1 MTKLKQTAPQLLLVD
16 DEPIVLNTLA
26 NGLDALNYKV
36 TTFDSPDGALES
48 YKHNPPDLVILD
60 YRMPEMTGLELAKA
74 MISIVHRPII
84 MLSAY
89 NDLPLVREAVGAGIT
104 TYLVKP
110 VEAERVAPSIE
121 AALARF
127 AEITALLQQGANIQA
142 GVESHRL
149 INTAVGIVM
158 ARTNRPQDQAF
169 ESLRRLARDQ
179 RRPLRDLALD
189 LVDATSTSNSI
200 ISQLHDIA

>member
-1 MTKLKQTAPQLLLVD
+1 MKKNEQSETQLLLVD

-26 NGLDALNYKV
+26 NGLNALGYKV
-36 TTFDSPDGALES
+36 TTYDTPASALDS
-48 YKHNPPDLVILD
+48 YKRNHPDIVILD
-60 YRMPEMTGLELAKA
+60 YRMPEMNGLQLAKA
-74 MISIVHRPII
+74 MMEVCHRPII

-89 NDLPLVREAVGAGIT
+89 NDLPLVREAIGVGIT
-104 TYLVKP
+104 NYLVKP

-142 GVESHRL
+142 GMESHRL
-149 INTAVGIVM
+149 ISTAVGIVM
-158 ARTNRPQDQAF
+158 AHTHRPQDQAF

-179 RRPLRDLALD
+179 RLPLRDVAFD
-189 LVDATSTSNSI
+189 LVDSTSITNTI
-200 ISQLHDIA
+200 LSQLQNLE